1 MEMCE
6 QELRSAVGMS
16 GSNLKSGECEM
27 PTIMVDSFFVVISFS
42 NFRLTMKEREM
53 KMFW

>member
-27 PTIMVDSFFVVISFS
+27 PTIMVDSFFVVISFWMTIDGRVAWS
-42 NFRLTMKEREM
+42 
-53 KMFW
+53 